1 MTIVAAQHLA
11 LDSLLESLGPRPG
24 PDEFITGFT
33 PPNRFAY
40 KDFESYDP
48 RHPTQAAALERMR
61 LAAQRIQPVRGV
73 RRWFAGRERGPR
85 GLYLDGGFGVGKTH
99 LLAALWNAA
108 PEPRAYLSFD
118 ELVYYIGLTGPAR
131 AAASFDRYQLI
142 TVDEWELDD
151 PGNLTL
157 AVAFLRRVLSSG
169 VRMAVTSN
177 TLPLELGSGRFSQKD
192 FRAEIEELASA
203 FEVVRIE
210 GEDYRHRNF
219 EARPGLDCFSS
230 PEALA
235 SAAARPIPDTLQVGF
250 GELVDAL
257 RGLHPIRYRSA
268 SHRIGRLLL
277 TDVQPI
283 PNLPDSLRWVHFID
297 CVYDAG
303 VPVMATGGVPLE
315 ELFPSSALDGP
326 YAKKLSRCLSRM
338 EELLGEVRVT

>member
-1 MTIVAAQHLA
+1 MTTAAAQQLT
-11 LDSLLESLGPRPG
+11 LESLLESLGPRPA
-24 PDEFITGFT
+24 PAELIAGFA
-33 PPNRFAY
+33 PPTRFAF

-48 RHPTQAAALERMR
+48 RHPTQFAALERMR
-61 LAAQRIQPVRGV
+61 LAAQRIQPIRGV

-118 ELVYYIGLTGPAR
+118 ELVYYIGLTGPAA
-131 AAASFDRYQLI
+131 AAASFEGYQLI

-157 AVAFLRRVLSSG
+157 AVAFLRRVVASG

-192 FRAEIEELASA
+192 FKAEIEELASS

-210 GEDYRHRNF
+210 GDDYRHRNF
-219 EARPGLDCFSS
+219 HARPGLECFST

-235 SAAARPIPDTLQVGF
+235 AAATAARPIPDTLQVGF
-250 GELVDAL
+250 SELVDAL

-268 SHRIGRLLL
+268 ARRIGRLLL
-277 TDVQPI
+277 TDVQAI
-283 PNLPDSLRWVHFID
+283 PSLPDSLRWVHFID

-303 VPVMATGGVPLE
+303 VPVMATGAVPLAK
-315 ELFPSSALDGP
+315 LFPTSALDGA

-338 EELLGEVRVT
+338 EEMLGEV